1 MYNIIQV
8 RGVQFGESQFLKVT
22 LHLYL
27 LLTIGYIP
35 YVLWYILVP
44 YFVPND
50 LYPILP
56 YPYNIPPLLL
66 SPLVTTGLFFL
77 SLFLWVPALSFNP
90 EL

>member
-1 MYNIIQV
+1 M
-8 RGVQFGESQFLKVT
+8 S
-22 LHLYL
+22 
-27 LLTIGYIP
+27 
-35 YVLWYILVP
+35 ILVP

-77 SLFLWVPALSFNP
+77 SLSVSPSTEFQSRVIVSLFTGFPGP
-90 EL
+90 G

>member
-1 MYNIIQV
+1 M
-8 RGVQFGESQFLKVT
+8 S
-22 LHLYL
+22 
-27 LLTIGYIP
+27 
-35 YVLWYILVP
+35 ILVP

-77 SLFLWVPALSFNP
+77 SLFL
-90 EL
+90 